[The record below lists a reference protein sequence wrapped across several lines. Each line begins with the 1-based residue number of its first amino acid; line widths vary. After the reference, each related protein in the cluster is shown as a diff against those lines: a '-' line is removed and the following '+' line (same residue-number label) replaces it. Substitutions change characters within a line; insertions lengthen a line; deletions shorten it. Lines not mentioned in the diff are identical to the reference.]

1 MNTYTYKELCELL
14 NEEQKRSNQR
24 TKQFEKWRR
33 KYKIEKVENKNTYTI
48 RPLTLQEKE
57 VISKKCSYQQ
67 YIEPMLY
74 KLLLKSKTKSVD
86 YSMLDLMYD
95 LYLVNGNYID
105 AKYKAN
111 QTILCDYFNWDN
123 KSLNDYTFETYKMFK
138 RIIKDIFKSMQS
150 RDIITVSEVYMKVN
164 KFSVDNVEK
173 ISVEKMKDSEIA
185 QLMKYRRIYTNEKY
199 QCDKYENLSYYKK
212 QKVDEFVAKKMNMSW
227 YYTNY
232 HIILNK
238 YGVKDVVKNNNYEF
252 KDLGKLVNDNIQN
265 KINKSVQGDL
275 KNIVRMQKLSI
286 TDTLINKQT
295 KDGLCKR
302 IIKGTM

>member
-302 IIKGTM
+302 IIKGKM

>member
-199 QCDKYENLSYYKK
+199 QCDKYKNLSYYKK

-302 IIKGTM
+302 IIKGKM